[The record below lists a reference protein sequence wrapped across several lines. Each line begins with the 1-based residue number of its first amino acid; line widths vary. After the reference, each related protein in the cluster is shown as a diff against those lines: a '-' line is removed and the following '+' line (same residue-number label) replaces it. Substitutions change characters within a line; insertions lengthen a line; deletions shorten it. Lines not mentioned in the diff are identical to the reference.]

1 MIEHESHRILFENRV
16 SCGTSCRSVDSRVP
30 FCFLEALLPSKLAAE
45 RSQRVECD
53 VERFAE
59 RKRSGM
65 YDPDVFVQSDLSTF
79 LSAAPFLRASPI
91 LRSLQAAFKA
101 DLLCYLDLMS
111 SMIREAQK
119 RVLDIETNKA
129 NSAKLKEAKEKE
141 TEAASNAS
149 NASDASDASELNE
162 AERTKEENVSLES
175 KVYEASLRR
184 LKELAVSL
192 RYGTNKCD

>member
-1 MIEHESHRILFENRV
+1 
-16 SCGTSCRSVDSRVP
+16 
-30 FCFLEALLPSKLAAE
+30 
-45 RSQRVECD
+45 
-53 VERFAE
+53 
-59 RKRSGM
+59 M

-141 TEAASNAS
+141 TEAP
-149 NASDASDASELNE
+149 SDASDASELNE

>member
-59 RKRSGM
+59 RKRGGM

-141 TEAASNAS
+141 TEAP
-149 NASDASDASELNE
+149 SDASDASELNE

>member
-141 TEAASNAS
+141 TEAP
-149 NASDASDASELNE
+149 SDASDASELNE

>member
-59 RKRSGM
+59 RKRGGM

-119 RVLDIETNKA
+119 RVLVIETNKA

-141 TEAASNAS
+141 IEAP
-149 NASDASDASELNE
+149 SDASDASELNE